1 MSFYDWMFA
10 LHLIAAFAVASSL
23 VLFSVLVWTGRRMTT
38 VEQTRTL
45 FRVAPVGTVLISG
58 GLALVVVLGI
68 YLALASDRYEIWNLW
83 VIVAILL
90 AAAFGGIGQ
99 RSGAYYTE
107 TQKLAEGPDASGAEV
122 LARLKAPTGARLHLA
137 TVLIFVLI
145 LLDMVFKPGA

>member
-23 VLFSVLVWTGRRMTT
+23 VLFSVLVWSGRRMTT
-38 VEQTRTL
+38 LEQTRAL
-45 FRVAPVGTVLISG
+45 FRVAPVGSILISA
-58 GLALVVVLGI
+58 GLAVVVALGV

-83 VIVAILL
+83 IIVAIVL

-107 TQKLAEGPDASGAEV
+107 TQKLAEGPDASGADV
-122 LARLKAPTGARLHLA
+122 LARLRAPTGARLHLA
-137 TVLIFVLI
+137 TVVIFLLIV
-145 LLDMVFKPGA
+145 LDMVFKPGA